1 MIPSFPQGAAN
12 RSEID
17 AEKRAAFRR
26 AQSEYLILDQDR
38 QKKTRFSS
46 GLEVEIRRLEMEK
59 DRLELRLEE
68 KREEWERTTRELALL
83 EADAKRL
90 KRKMNMLA

>member
-68 KREEWERTTRELALL
+68 KRAEWEKITRELGLL
-83 EADAKRL
+83 EAEAKRL
-90 KRKMNMLA
+90 KRKMNMLS

>member
-12 RSEID
+12 KSEID

>member
-12 RSEID
+12 KSEID

-68 KREEWERTTRELALL
+68 KRAEWEKITRELGLL
-83 EADAKRL
+83 EAEAKRL
-90 KRKMNMLA
+90 KRKMNMLS